1 MFGLEFGV
9 TLIGDGKVISFGVFK
24 VPTYYSYNKV
34 LRSHASSPRIGACG
48 DESRCRRSRISLL
61 EFGYERFEVGSAMR
75 LLASGSSKCGGAT
88 STPAWIEI
96 DRFAGYADLVLGW
109 WDLGLGAQVE
119 GWVARQRRRGRG
131 GGGLRVPH
139 TK

>member
-1 MFGLEFGV
+1 MEFGV

-75 LLASGSSKCGGAT
+75 LT
-88 STPAWIEI
+88 SCFRLLELWWGNFNSPAWRKVDDPPEVHN
-96 DRFAGYADLVLGW
+96 L
-109 WDLGLGAQVE
+109 
-119 GWVARQRRRGRG
+119 
-131 GGGLRVPH
+131 
-139 TK
+139 